1 MFAVMGFH
9 TFGMLLLGLVD
20 VEKGRLQ
27 AKATEHLR
35 IHKGTG
41 GEKGKEGEDLE
52 LVTVQVGGEETGD
65 NDL

>member
-41 GEKGKEGEDLE
+41 GEKGEDLE